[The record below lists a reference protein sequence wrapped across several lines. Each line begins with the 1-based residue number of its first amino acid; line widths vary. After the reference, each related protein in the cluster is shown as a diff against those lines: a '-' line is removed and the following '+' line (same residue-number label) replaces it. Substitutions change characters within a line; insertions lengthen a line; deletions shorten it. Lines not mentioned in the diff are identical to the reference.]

1 MDYGSAA
8 IQIGIMLIA
17 SIIGSVITA
26 KIRESVMSER
36 LNNTKKDLES
46 FKVHV
51 SNEFDKVRSD
61 NSDVMASCQRNQSER
76 TTMAMDYI
84 RRVESSKADK
94 SEVMLV
100 VDTVRRV
107 EQKIDQ
113 LMISLSNSS
122 R

>member
-17 SIIGSVITA
+17 SIISSVITT

-36 LNNTKKDLES
+36 LNNTKKELES
-46 FKVHV
+46 FKTHV
-51 SNEFDKVRSD
+51 SNELDKMKTD
-61 NSDVMASCQRNQSER
+61 NSDAMASCQRNQSER